1 MRPVSETMKK
11 LFAAVLFVY
20 SASAAAGIQV
30 DESRVIY
37 NGNAKSASLDI
48 RNDQNDTYMVQTW
61 LDRGDASKTPKDI
74 PIQVIPPVLK
84 LAGNKEAILR
94 FIYAGQGLP
103 QDRETVF
110 WVNVQEIPP
119 APKEANTL
127 QIAVRTRV
135 KLFYRPASLNTSLEQ
150 QVENL
155 KWHKQNDTLVVDNA
169 GPLNITFSVLK
180 VKNAAGKQWQVNAD
194 MVNAFGKLTVK
205 LPDGAESANSVQAS
219 YINDFGGNS
228 TAKQNAL

>member
-1 MRPVSETMKK
+1 MKK
-11 LFAAVLFVY
+11 LFAAVLFIY

-30 DESRVIY
+30 DESRVVY

-61 LDRGDASKTPKDI
+61 LDRGDATKIPKDI

-103 QDRETVF
+103 QDRESVF

-135 KLFYRPASLNTSLEQ
+135 KLFYRPAGLNTTLEQ

-155 KWHKQNDTLVVDNA
+155 KWHKQNNKLVIENP

-180 VKNAAGKQWQVNAD
+180 LTNSAGKQWQVNAD
-194 MVNAFGKLTVK
+194 MVNAFGQLTVN
-205 LPDGAESANSVQAS
+205 LPAGAEAASRVQAT

-228 TAKQNAL
+228 AAKQSAL